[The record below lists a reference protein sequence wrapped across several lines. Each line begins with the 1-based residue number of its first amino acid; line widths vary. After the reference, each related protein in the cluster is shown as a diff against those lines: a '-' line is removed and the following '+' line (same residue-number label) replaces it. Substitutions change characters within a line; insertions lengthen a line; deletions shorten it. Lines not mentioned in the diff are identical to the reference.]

1 MSWTEWFH
9 MVTSARDMRIKAL
22 LSAYLFM
29 WTCNRAIRILG
40 EGTVAEKVQ
49 VLTNSN
55 KGISVIWKA
64 QLQNR
69 LGCAYRSIR
78 NIVEDGGN
86 VEWKKVHFT
95 SFVALQRIAHGFE
108 FDVEDDTPHIKTRIM
123 EIKVA
128 AKRVRQYVESF
139 GIDFD
144 ARINRQLIQRKIAE
158 KIGS

>member
-1 MSWTEWFH
+1 MALLPFLRMLTGVSLEDDKMSWTEWFH

-78 NIVEDGGN
+78 NIVEDGEMSNG
-86 VEWKKVHFT
+86 
-95 SFVALQRIAHGFE
+95 
-108 FDVEDDTPHIKTRIM
+108 
-123 EIKVA
+123 
-128 AKRVRQYVESF
+128 
-139 GIDFD
+139 
-144 ARINRQLIQRKIAE
+144 RKSTLLRLSRSRELRMVLNLMLRMILRT
-158 KIGS
+158 